1 MKKCFKKTISGIL
14 TASMLFSSVAFVPT
28 STSVVAA
35 ATTGSFSTVGGWN
48 ESLYAEWAD
57 QNPDNTAVKV
67 GYKLSG
73 DANYTYLTGDDYT
86 YLIRPVNASLGR
98 VDIPGLKAGTYDLE
112 VTSSDGTVYT
122 QTGIQVTAND
132 RSGYAFWNRSDGAGV
147 GAYNDDGTPKDNA
160 IIVYVTDENK
170 DTVEIPGYEGKTWS
184 YTPSTSDPYTRTGV
198 GIGNIL
204 NNNMKLMQD
213 VTITDNHPLIFRFV
227 GKVNVPQNLT
237 PYNTKDPI
245 LGGAA
250 GDNGNLASTKYGRNI
265 TIEGIG
271 SDATI
276 EGWGFTF
283 SQTKTCPTEAGK
295 NFEVRNLTFEKYTED
310 ALGFQGDDADT
321 SPIERVWVHNN
332 TFYPGYCAKPAESD
346 KAEGDGSCDFKRGKY
361 YTMSY
366 NHYIKCHKTNL
377 IGASASDDQYY
388 ITLHHNWYEQ
398 VGSRQPLAAGGNIH
412 IYNTYFQ
419 GATSTTVDCRGKN
432 ATFLENNYYDNCK
445 NYFKSRNN
453 TCVAK
458 SYGEIFNGGNIGSVS
473 GTRTVATSR
482 DQSVITDNGIA
493 LPSGNS
499 VKDFDISTS
508 DFYYDAANK
517 KSDVQVLNATADV
530 PAYVKAHAGVLSV
543 GTASED
549 TTETTTSS
557 KSDTATETTTTGTV
571 TPSTGDSV
579 KDFNDG
585 SVADGY
591 YKFTGTKKN
600 IAKGLSKTYN
610 GKTYTQGLKL
620 ESGTEVK
627 FTPKNKGKLTLVTDT
642 ANKKIKV
649 NGTAYTTDSDGVVTI
664 DVAAA
669 TEYSIT
675 KGDSMNLVYLAVAE
689 EASAEDTTE
698 ATTNQPI
705 EATTVAPTEA
715 TTAKAE
721 ATTEATTAK
730 ATEATTK
737 EATSETTT
745 EETPA
750 PSPSTGLVAGT
761 YSLIS
766 IGTIDGIDIS
776 AVKEA
781 KGSGIKV
788 AAATEYLAVTPA
800 VSGTIQLTWSSN
812 KPVVK
817 ANDADVEVTVS
828 GSIATFAVTAG
839 TTYKIYSSKAGSNC
853 TMTQLVLAE
862 STTPVDTTSEATTET
877 TTVTTT
883 ETTTVKATEA
893 TTKEAT
899 SETTTEETPTP
910 TPSNGLA
917 AGTYTLSKTMDAVD
931 GIDTTNKYGEDTS
944 SIKVRD
950 DKYIAITPAVS
961 GTIALTWSSNA
972 PIVKAVVNGVE
983 TEVTLSTTAS
993 VSTFAVTAG
1002 TVYKVYGSK
1011 AGSNTNISQ
1020 VVLAESATPADTTSE
1035 STSETTTEAT
1045 TETTTVA
1052 TTEATTET
1060 TTVTTTE
1067 ATTETTTVATTEP
1080 TTVTTTTQA
1089 TTKEETS
1096 ETTTEETPAPSP
1108 VTGVN
1113 IVADSTD
1120 AKVGT
1125 QVTIPVRVT
1134 GLTSLASL
1142 DVNVAYDS
1150 SKVTVNSVSNGDVV
1164 TDSNAALSYNV
1175 ANGTVGVAIAN
1186 PAETVANGD
1195 VLFNLVVTPT
1205 AEGTATFT
1213 ITVDEAYAAENQT
1226 IEATTTA
1233 GTLTIAKAD
1242 PVGPTIVKGDA
1253 DKNGLVEKNDVT
1265 TILNYVAGLI
1275 SSTEIDTEAA
1285 DVNEDGN
1292 VTTRDAYI
1300 IQKYL
1305 NTGSWN

>member
-1 MKKCFKKTISGIL
+1 MKKCFKKAISGIL

-170 DTVEIPGYEGKTWS
+170 DKVEVPGYEGKTWS
-184 YTPSTSDPYTRTGV
+184 YTPSTSAPYTRTGV

-213 VTITDNHPLIFRFV
+213 VTITDNHPIIFRFV

-237 PYNTKDPI
+237 PGGTKDPI
-245 LGGAA
+245 LGG
-250 GDNGNLASTKYGRNI
+250 GTDDNGNLAITKYGRNI

-283 SQTKTCPTEAGK
+283 SQTSTCPTEAGK
-295 NFEVRNLTFEKYTED
+295 NFEVRNLTFENYPED
-310 ALGFQGDDADT
+310 GLAFQGDNGLT
-321 SPIERVWVHNN
+321 SPIQRVWVHNN
-332 TFYPGYCAKPAESD
+332 TFYPGHADKDYSSD
-346 KAEGDGSCDFKRGKY
+346 GDKKEGDGSCDFKRGQY

-366 NHYIKCHKTNL
+366 NHFVKCHKTNL
-377 IGASASDDQYY
+377 LGSGGSDAQYY
-388 ITLHHNWYEQ
+388 MTLHHNWYEQ
-398 VGSRQPLAAGGNIH
+398 VGSRQPLMASGNIH

-419 GATSTTVDCRGKN
+419 GATDTTVDCRYN
-432 ATFLENNYYDNCK
+432 NVTLLENNYYDNCK
-445 NYFKSRNN
+445 NYFKSRTK
-453 TCVAK
+453 TCYAK
-458 SYGEIFNGGNIGSVS
+458 SYGEIINGGSIGSVT

-482 DQSVITDNGIA
+482 TQSA
-493 LPSGNS
+493 LASSYTFPDGTSM
-499 VKDFDISTS
+499 KDFDISTAN
-508 DFYYDAANK
+508 FYYDATNK

-549 TTETTTSS
+549 TTETTTV
-557 KSDTATETTTTGTV
+557 TT
-571 TPSTGDSV
+571 
-579 KDFNDG
+579 
-585 SVADGY
+585 
-591 YKFTGTKKN
+591 
-600 IAKGLSKTYN
+600 
-610 GKTYTQGLKL
+610 
-620 ESGTEVK
+620 
-627 FTPKNKGKLTLVTDT
+627 
-642 ANKKIKV
+642 
-649 NGTAYTTDSDGVVTI
+649 
-664 DVAAA
+664 
-669 TEYSIT
+669 
-675 KGDSMNLVYLAVAE
+675 
-689 EASAEDTTE
+689 
-698 ATTNQPI
+698 
-705 EATTVAPTEA
+705 
-715 TTAKAE
+715 
-721 ATTEATTAK
+721 
-730 ATEATTK
+730 TEATTK
-737 EATSETTT
+737 EAITETTT
-745 EETPA
+745 AVAPEPTP
-750 PSPSTGLVAGT
+750 SGDYVVAGT
-761 YSLIS
+761 YNLNDTTLGNAKTGTYNNITYSVSSVEADHVRIKNTDS
-766 IGTIDGIDIS
+766 I
-776 AVKEA
+776 KF
-781 KGSGIKV
+781 KV
-788 AAATEYLAVTPA
+788 AEAMNLTITFTQADVSLNGTVIAKANSPYTVALTPGTEYTLA
-800 VSGTIQLTWSSN
+800 G
-812 KPVVK
+812 
-817 ANDADVEVTVS
+817 
-828 GSIATFAVTAG
+828 AT
-839 TTYKIYSSKAGSNC
+839 
-853 TMTQLVLAE
+853 
-862 STTPVDTTSEATTET
+862 
-877 TTVTTT
+877 
-883 ETTTVKATEA
+883 
-893 TTKEAT
+893 
-899 SETTTEETPTP
+899 
-910 TPSNGLA
+910 
-917 AGTYTLSKTMDAVD
+917 
-931 GIDTTNKYGEDTS
+931 
-944 SIKVRD
+944 
-950 DKYIAITPAVS
+950 
-961 GTIALTWSSNA
+961 SSNA
-972 PIVKAVVNGVE
+972 R
-983 TEVTLSTTAS
+983 
-993 VSTFAVTAG
+993 VSTLKFA
-1002 TVYKVYGSK
+1002 S
-1011 AGSNTNISQ
+1011 SS
-1020 VVLAESATPADTTSE
+1020 
-1035 STSETTTEAT
+1035 
-1045 TETTTVA
+1045 VA
-1052 TTEATTET
+1052 P
-1060 TTVTTTE
+1060 
-1067 ATTETTTVATTEP
+1067 TETTTVATTEP
-1080 TTVTTTTQA
+1080 TTVTTTVTTTEATTETTTVTSTEA
-1089 TTKEETS
+1089 TTKEATS
-1096 ETTTEETPAPSP
+1096 ETTTETTPAPSP

-1113 IVADSTD
+1113 IVADSTY

-1150 SKVTVNSVSNGDVV
+1150 SKVTVDSVSNGDVV

-1213 ITVDEAYAAENQT
+1213 ITVDEAYAAENKT

-1285 DVNEDGN
+1285 DVNEDDN

>member
-1 MKKCFKKTISGIL
+1 MKKCFKKAISGIL

-237 PYNTKDPI
+237 PYATKDPI
-245 LGGAA
+245 LGG
-250 GDNGNLASTKYGRNI
+250 GEKDNGNLASTKYGRNI

-642 ANKKIKV
+642 ANKKIKI

-750 PSPSTGLVAGT
+750 PTPTPSTGLAAGE

-828 GSIATFAVTAG
+828 NNIATFAVTAG
-839 TTYKIYSSKAGSNC
+839 TTYKIYSSKVDSNC
-853 TMTQLVLAE
+853 TMTSLVLAE
-862 STTPVDTTSEATTET
+862 TATPVETSSETTTET

-883 ETTTVKATEA
+883 ETTTV
-893 TTKEAT
+893 
-899 SETTTEETPTP
+899 
-910 TPSNGLA
+910 
-917 AGTYTLSKTMDAVD
+917 
-931 GIDTTNKYGEDTS
+931 
-944 SIKVRD
+944 
-950 DKYIAITPAVS
+950 
-961 GTIALTWSSNA
+961 
-972 PIVKAVVNGVE
+972 
-983 TEVTLSTTAS
+983 
-993 VSTFAVTAG
+993 
-1002 TVYKVYGSK
+1002 
-1011 AGSNTNISQ
+1011 
-1020 VVLAESATPADTTSE
+1020 
-1035 STSETTTEAT
+1035 
-1045 TETTTVA
+1045 
-1052 TTEATTET
+1052 
-1060 TTVTTTE
+1060 
-1067 ATTETTTVATTEP
+1067 
-1080 TTVTTTTQA
+1080 TTTTQA
-1089 TTKEETS
+1089 TTKETIS
-1096 ETTTEETPAPSP
+1096 ETTTETTPAPSP

-1113 IVADSTD
+1113 IVADSTN

>member
-1 MKKCFKKTISGIL
+1 MK
-14 TASMLFSSVAFVPT
+14 LFRKLLSAT
-28 STSVVAA
+28 LAAAMTLTSVTVVTTSVSAA
-35 ATTGSFSTVGGWN
+35 PSISAGWN
-48 ESLYAEWAD
+48 ETLYAEWAD
-57 QNPDNTAVKV
+57 SNPDSPDVQV
-67 GYKLSG
+67 GYKLST
-73 DANYTYLTGDDYT
+73 DSSYTYLSGDDLT
-86 YLIRPVNASLGR
+86 YLVRPASTSGYGR
-98 VDIPGLKAGTYDLE
+98 VDIPGLKAGRYDI
-112 VTSSDGTVYT
+112 SIKASDGTVHERK
-122 QTGIQVTAND
+122 GIKVYEYD
-132 RSGYAFWNRSDGAGV
+132 RSGYAHWNSTEGIG
-147 GAYNDDGTPKDNA
+147 GYNNDGTPKSNA
-160 IIVYVTDENK
+160 IVVYVTNENK
-170 DTVEIPGYEGKTWS
+170 DTVEVPGYEGRS
-184 YTPSTSDPYTRTGV
+184 YDYHSNSANVDYTRTCE

-204 NNNMKLMQD
+204 NNNMKFIQD
-213 VTITDNHPLIFRFV
+213 ITITDNHPLIVRLV
-227 GKVNVPQNLT
+227 GKVDVPKNLT
-237 PYNTKDPI
+237 PYNTKDVA
-245 LGGAA
+245 LGGSV
-250 GDNGNLASTKYGRNI
+250 GDNGNLAATKYGRNI

-271 SDATI
+271 DDATVD
-276 EGWGFTF
+276 GWGFTF
-283 SQTKTCPTEAGK
+283 SQTSTCPKDAGK
-295 NFEVRNLTFEKYTED
+295 SFEVRNITFKNYTED
-310 ALGFQGDDADT
+310 ALGFQGDDAIT
-321 SPIERVWVHNN
+321 CPIERIWVHNN
-332 TFYPGYCAKPAESD
+332 VFYPGYCAKPAESD

-642 ANKKIKV
+642 ANKKIKI

-750 PSPSTGLVAGT
+750 PTPTPSTGLAAGE

-828 GSIATFAVTAG
+828 NNIATFAVTAG
-839 TTYKIYSSKAGSNC
+839 TTYKIYSSKVDSNC
-853 TMTQLVLAE
+853 TMTSLVLAE
-862 STTPVDTTSEATTET
+862 TATPVETSSETTTET

-883 ETTTVKATEA
+883 ETTTV
-893 TTKEAT
+893 
-899 SETTTEETPTP
+899 
-910 TPSNGLA
+910 
-917 AGTYTLSKTMDAVD
+917 
-931 GIDTTNKYGEDTS
+931 
-944 SIKVRD
+944 
-950 DKYIAITPAVS
+950 
-961 GTIALTWSSNA
+961 
-972 PIVKAVVNGVE
+972 
-983 TEVTLSTTAS
+983 
-993 VSTFAVTAG
+993 
-1002 TVYKVYGSK
+1002 
-1011 AGSNTNISQ
+1011 
-1020 VVLAESATPADTTSE
+1020 
-1035 STSETTTEAT
+1035 
-1045 TETTTVA
+1045 
-1052 TTEATTET
+1052 
-1060 TTVTTTE
+1060 
-1067 ATTETTTVATTEP
+1067 
-1080 TTVTTTTQA
+1080 TTTTQA
-1089 TTKEETS
+1089 TTKETIS
-1096 ETTTEETPAPSP
+1096 ETTTETTPAPSP

-1113 IVADSTD
+1113 IVADSTN

>member
-1 MKKCFKKTISGIL
+1 MKKCFKKAISGIL

-28 STSVVAA
+28 STSVVVA

-122 QTGIQVTAND
+122 QTGIKVTAND

-170 DTVEIPGYEGKTWS
+170 DTVEVPGYEGKTWS

-204 NNNMKLMQD
+204 NNNMKLMQE

-250 GDNGNLASTKYGRNI
+250 GDNGNLAITKYGRNI

-271 SDATI
+271 SDALI

-283 SQTKTCPTEAGK
+283 SQSKTCPTEAGK

-310 ALGFQGDDADT
+310 ALAFQGDDAVT

-377 IGASASDDQYY
+377 IGASASEDQYY

-458 SYGEIFNGGNIGSVS
+458 SYGEIFNGGNISSVS

-508 DFYYDAANK
+508 DFYYDATNK

-530 PAYVKAHAGVLSV
+530 PAYVKAHAGVLSA

-579 KDFNDG
+579 KDFEDG

-610 GKTYTQGLKL
+610 GKTYTQALKM
-620 ESGTEVK
+620 ESGTEIK
-627 FTPKNKGKLTLVTDT
+627 FTPKNNGKLTLVTSV
-642 ANKKIKV
+642 ANKSIKI
-649 NGTAYTTDSDGVVTI
+649 NGTAYTTDSDGVVTV

-675 KGDSMNLVYLAVAE
+675 KGDSMNLFYLAVAE

-698 ATTNQPI
+698 ATTNQP
-705 EATTVAPTEA
+705 TVAPTEA
-715 TTAKAE
+715 TTAKATE

-745 EETPA
+745 ETTPA
-750 PSPSTGLVAGT
+750 PSPST
-761 YSLIS
+761 
-766 IGTIDGIDIS
+766 
-776 AVKEA
+776 
-781 KGSGIKV
+781 
-788 AAATEYLAVTPA
+788 
-800 VSGTIQLTWSSN
+800 
-812 KPVVK
+812 
-817 ANDADVEVTVS
+817 
-828 GSIATFAVTAG
+828 
-839 TTYKIYSSKAGSNC
+839 
-853 TMTQLVLAE
+853 
-862 STTPVDTTSEATTET
+862 
-877 TTVTTT
+877 
-883 ETTTVKATEA
+883 
-893 TTKEAT
+893 
-899 SETTTEETPTP
+899 
-910 TPSNGLA
+910 GLA

-931 GIDTTNKYGEDTS
+931 GIDTTNKYGADTS

-950 DKYIAITPAVS
+950 EKYIAITPAVN
-961 GTIALTWSSNA
+961 GTIQLTWSSNA

-1045 TETTTVA
+1045 TETTTV
-1052 TTEATTET
+1052 T
-1060 TTVTTTE
+1060 TTK

-1096 ETTTEETPAPSP
+1096 ETTTETTPAPSP
-1108 VTGVN
+1108 VTGVK
-1113 IVADSTD
+1113 IVVDSTT

-1150 SKVTVNSVSNGDVV
+1150 SKVKVNSVSNGDVV

-1265 TILNYVAGLI
+1265 TILKYVAGLI

>member
-1 MKKCFKKTISGIL
+1 MKKCFKKAISGIL

-73 DANYTYLTGDDYT
+73 DANYTYLTGNDYT

-170 DTVEIPGYEGKTWS
+170 DKVEVPGYEGKTWS
-184 YTPSTSDPYTRTGV
+184 YTPSTSAPYTRTGV

-204 NNNMKLMQD
+204 NNNMKLVQE
-213 VTITDNHPLIFRFV
+213 VTITDNHPIIFRFV

-237 PYNTKDPI
+237 PGGTKDPI
-245 LGGAA
+245 LGG
-250 GDNGNLASTKYGRNI
+250 GIDDNGNLAITKYGRNI

-283 SQTKTCPTEAGK
+283 SQTSTCPTEAGK
-295 NFEVRNLTFEKYTED
+295 NFEVRNLTFENYPED
-310 ALGFQGDDADT
+310 GLAFQGDDGLT
-321 SPIERVWVHNN
+321 SPIQRVWVHNN
-332 TFYPGYCAKPAESD
+332 TFYPGHADKDYSSD
-346 KAEGDGSCDFKRGKY
+346 GDKKEGDGSCDFKRGQY

-366 NHYIKCHKTNL
+366 NHFVKCHKTNL
-377 IGASASDDQYY
+377 LGSGGSDAQYY

-398 VGSRQPLAAGGNIH
+398 VGSRQPLMASGNIH

-419 GATSTTVDCRGKN
+419 GATDTTVDCRYN
-432 ATFLENNYYDNCK
+432 NVTLLENNYYDNCK
-445 NYFKSRNN
+445 NYFKSRTK
-453 TCVAK
+453 TCYAK
-458 SYGEIFNGGNIGSVS
+458 SYGEIINGGSIGSVT

-482 DQSVITDNGIA
+482 TQSA
-493 LPSGNS
+493 LASSYTFPDGTSM
-499 VKDFDISTS
+499 KDFDISTAN
-508 DFYYDAANK
+508 FYYDATNK

-530 PAYVKAHAGVLSV
+530 PAYVKAHAGVLSA

-579 KDFNDG
+579 KDFEDG

-591 YKFTGTKKN
+591 YKFGSTKNLKT
-600 IAKGLSKTYN
+600 ISKTYN
-610 GKTYTQGLKL
+610 GKTYTKALKM
-620 ESGTEVK
+620 ETGTEVK

-642 ANKKIKV
+642 AGKKIKI

-675 KGDSMNLVYLAVAE
+675 KGDAINLVYLAVAE

-698 ATTNQPI
+698 ATTNQP
-705 EATTVAPTEA
+705 TVAPTEA
-715 TTAKAE
+715 TTAKATE

-745 EETPA
+745 ESTPA
-750 PSPSTGLVAGT
+750 PTPSTGLAAGS

-766 IGTIDGIDIS
+766 FSAVDGIDIS

-788 AAATEYLAVTPA
+788 ADATQYLAVTPA
-800 VSGTIQLTWSSN
+800 VNGTIQITWSN
-812 KPVVK
+812 NAPVVK
-817 ANDADVEVTVS
+817 ANNEDVTVTVS

-839 TTYKIYSSKAGSNC
+839 TTYKLYTSKTGSNC
-853 TMTQLVLAE
+853 TMTNL
-862 STTPVDTTSEATTET
+862 
-877 TTVTTT
+877 
-883 ETTTVKATEA
+883 
-893 TTKEAT
+893 
-899 SETTTEETPTP
+899 
-910 TPSNGLA
+910 
-917 AGTYTLSKTMDAVD
+917 
-931 GIDTTNKYGEDTS
+931 
-944 SIKVRD
+944 
-950 DKYIAITPAVS
+950 
-961 GTIALTWSSNA
+961 
-972 PIVKAVVNGVE
+972 
-983 TEVTLSTTAS
+983 
-993 VSTFAVTAG
+993 
-1002 TVYKVYGSK
+1002 
-1011 AGSNTNISQ
+1011 
-1020 VVLAESATPADTTSE
+1020 VLAESATPVETS
-1035 STSETTTEAT
+1035 SET
-1045 TETTTVA
+1045 
-1052 TTEATTET
+1052 TTET

-1067 ATTETTTVATTEP
+1067 ATTKEATTETTTAVAPAPTPSGDYVVAGTYNLNDTTLGNAKTGTYNNITYSVSSVEADHVRIKNTDSIKFKVAEAMNLTITFTSADVSLNGTVIAKENSPYTVALTPNTEYTLAGATSSNARVSTLTFANGSVAPTETTTVATTE
-1080 TTVTTTTQA
+1080 A
-1089 TTKEETS
+1089 TTKEATTATTTEATTEATTVATTEATTKEVVS
-1096 ETTTEETPAPSP
+1096 ETTTEDTPAPSP

-1113 IVADSTD
+1113 IVADSVNT
-1120 AKVGT
+1120 KVGT

-1285 DVNEDGN
+1285 DVNGDSK

>member
-1 MKKCFKKTISGIL
+1 MKKCFKKAISGIL

-170 DTVEIPGYEGKTWS
+170 DTVEVPGYEGKTWS

-213 VTITDNHPLIFRFV
+213 ITITDNHPLIFRFV

-250 GDNGNLASTKYGRNI
+250 GDNGNLAITKYGRNI

-283 SQTKTCPTEAGK
+283 SQSKTCPTDAGK
-295 NFEVRNLTFEKYTED
+295 NFEVRNLTFEKYAED
-310 ALGFQGDDADT
+310 ALAFQGDDADT

-332 TFYPGYCAKPAESD
+332 AFYPGYCAKPAESD

-377 IGASASDDQYY
+377 VSASASEDQYY

-398 VGSRQPLAAGGNIH
+398 VGSRQPLMAGGNIH

-458 SYGEIFNGGNIGSVS
+458 SYGEIFNGGNISSVS

-482 DQSVITDNGIA
+482 DQSVITDNGVT
-493 LPSGNS
+493 LPTGNT
-499 VKDFDISTS
+499 VKDFDISTA

-549 TTETTTSS
+549 VTETTTSS

-585 SVADGY
+585 SVSDGY
-591 YKFTGTKKN
+591 YKFTGSKKN
-600 IAKGLSKTYN
+600 IASATKTYN
-610 GKTYTQGLKL
+610 GKNYTKALKM
-620 ESGTEVK
+620 ESGTEIK
-627 FTPKNKGKLTLVTDT
+627 FTPKNKGKLTLVTS
-642 ANKKIKV
+642 AASKRINI
-649 NGTAYTTDSDGVVTI
+649 NGTAYTTDANGVVEI

-669 TEYSIT
+669 TEYTIT
-675 KGDSMNLVYLAVAE
+675 KGDTMNLFYLAVAE

-698 ATTNQPI
+698 ATTNQPTEVTTAKATEATTEATTVATTEATTKEATT
-705 EATTVAPTEA
+705 EATTVAPTPAPTPSTGLAAGSYSLISFSAVDGIDISAVKEAKGSGIKVATAEQYLAVTPAVNGTIQITWSNNAPVVKANNEDVTVTVSGSIATFAVTAGTTYKLYTSKTGSNCTMTNLVLAESAAPTETTEA
-715 TTAKAE
+715 TTV

-737 EATSETTT
+737 EATTEATTVAP
-745 EETPA
+745 TPEPT
-750 PSPSTGLVAGT
+750 PSGDYVVAGT
-761 YSLIS
+761 YSLNDTTLANAKTGTYNNITYSVSSVEADHVRIKNTDS
-766 IGTIDGIDIS
+766 I
-776 AVKEA
+776 KF
-781 KGSGIKV
+781 KV
-788 AAATEYLAVTPA
+788 AEAMNLTITFTQADVSLNGTVIAKENSPYTVALTPNTEYTLAGAT
-800 VSGTIQLTWSSN
+800 SSN
-812 KPVVK
+812 
-817 ANDADVEVTVS
+817 ARVS
-828 GSIATFAVTAG
+828 TLTFANGSVAPTETTTVATTEPTTVT
-839 TTYKIYSSKAGSNC
+839 TT
-853 TMTQLVLAE
+853 V
-862 STTPVDTTSEATTET
+862 TTTEATTET

-883 ETTTVKATEA
+883 EATTVKATEA

-899 SETTTEETPTP
+899 SETTTET
-910 TPSNGLA
+910 
-917 AGTYTLSKTMDAVD
+917 
-931 GIDTTNKYGEDTS
+931 
-944 SIKVRD
+944 
-950 DKYIAITPAVS
+950 
-961 GTIALTWSSNA
+961 
-972 PIVKAVVNGVE
+972 
-983 TEVTLSTTAS
+983 
-993 VSTFAVTAG
+993 
-1002 TVYKVYGSK
+1002 
-1011 AGSNTNISQ
+1011 
-1020 VVLAESATPADTTSE
+1020 
-1035 STSETTTEAT
+1035 
-1045 TETTTVA
+1045 
-1052 TTEATTET
+1052 
-1060 TTVTTTE
+1060 
-1067 ATTETTTVATTEP
+1067 
-1080 TTVTTTTQA
+1080 
-1089 TTKEETS
+1089 
-1096 ETTTEETPAPSP
+1096 TPAPSP

-1113 IVADSTD
+1113 IVADSVNT
-1120 AKVGT
+1120 KVGT

-1285 DVNEDGN
+1285 DVNGDSK

>member
-1 MKKCFKKTISGIL
+1 MKKCFKKAISGIL

-170 DTVEIPGYEGKTWS
+170 DKVEVPGYEGKTWS
-184 YTPSTSDPYTRTGV
+184 YTPSTSAPYTRTGV

-204 NNNMKLMQD
+204 NNNMKLVQE
-213 VTITDNHPLIFRFV
+213 VTITDNHPIIFRFV

-237 PYNTKDPI
+237 PGGTKDPI
-245 LGGAA
+245 LGG
-250 GDNGNLASTKYGRNI
+250 GIDDNGNLAITKYGRNI

-283 SQTKTCPTEAGK
+283 SQTSTCPTEAGK
-295 NFEVRNLTFEKYTED
+295 NFEVRNLTFENYPED
-310 ALGFQGDDADT
+310 GLAFQGDDGLT
-321 SPIERVWVHNN
+321 SPIQRVWVHNN
-332 TFYPGYCAKPAESD
+332 TFYPGHADKDYSSD
-346 KAEGDGSCDFKRGKY
+346 GDKKEGDGSCDFKRGQY

-366 NHYIKCHKTNL
+366 NHFVKCHKTNL
-377 IGASASDDQYY
+377 LGSGGSDAQYY

-398 VGSRQPLAAGGNIH
+398 VGSRQPLMASGNIH

-419 GATSTTVDCRGKN
+419 GATDTTVDCRYN
-432 ATFLENNYYDNCK
+432 NVTLLENNYYDNCK
-445 NYFKSRNN
+445 NYFKSRTK
-453 TCVAK
+453 TCYAK
-458 SYGEIFNGGNIGSVS
+458 SYGEIINGGSIGSVT

-482 DQSVITDNGIA
+482 TQSA
-493 LPSGNS
+493 LASSYTFPDGTSM
-499 VKDFDISTS
+499 KDFDISTAN
-508 DFYYDAANK
+508 FYYDAANK

-549 TTETTTSS
+549 VTETTTSS

-585 SVADGY
+585 SVSDGY
-591 YKFTGTKKN
+591 YKFTGSKKN
-600 IAKGLSKTYN
+600 IASATKTYN
-610 GKTYTQGLKL
+610 GKNYTKALKM
-620 ESGTEVK
+620 ESGTEIK
-627 FTPKNKGKLTLVTDT
+627 FTPKNKGKLTLVTS
-642 ANKKIKV
+642 AASKRINI
-649 NGTAYTTDSDGVVTI
+649 NGTAYTTDANGVVEI

-669 TEYSIT
+669 TEYTIT
-675 KGDSMNLVYLAVAE
+675 KGDTMNLFYLAVAE

-698 ATTNQPI
+698 ATTNQP
-705 EATTVAPTEA
+705 TVAPTEA
-715 TTAKAE
+715 TTAKATE

-745 EETPA
+745 ESTPA
-750 PSPSTGLVAGT
+750 PTPSTGLAAGS

-766 IGTIDGIDIS
+766 FSAVDGIDIS

-788 AAATEYLAVTPA
+788 ADATQYLAVTPA
-800 VSGTIQLTWSSN
+800 VNGTIQITWSN
-812 KPVVK
+812 NAPVVK
-817 ANDADVEVTVS
+817 ANNEDVTVTVS

-839 TTYKIYSSKAGSNC
+839 TTYKLYTSKTGSNC
-853 TMTQLVLAE
+853 TMTNLVLAE
-862 STTPVDTTSEATTET
+862 SATPADTTTEATTVATTEATTAKATEATTKEATTEATTVAPTPEPTPSGDYVVAGTYSLNDTTLANAKTGTYNNITYSVSSVEADHVRIKNTDSIKFKVAEAMNLTITFTQADVSLNGTVIAKENSPYTVALTPNTEYTLAGATSSNARVSTLTFANGSVAPTETTTVATTEPTTVTTTVTTTEATTET

-883 ETTTVKATEA
+883 EATTVKATEA

-899 SETTTEETPTP
+899 SETTTET
-910 TPSNGLA
+910 
-917 AGTYTLSKTMDAVD
+917 
-931 GIDTTNKYGEDTS
+931 
-944 SIKVRD
+944 
-950 DKYIAITPAVS
+950 
-961 GTIALTWSSNA
+961 
-972 PIVKAVVNGVE
+972 
-983 TEVTLSTTAS
+983 
-993 VSTFAVTAG
+993 
-1002 TVYKVYGSK
+1002 
-1011 AGSNTNISQ
+1011 
-1020 VVLAESATPADTTSE
+1020 
-1035 STSETTTEAT
+1035 
-1045 TETTTVA
+1045 
-1052 TTEATTET
+1052 
-1060 TTVTTTE
+1060 
-1067 ATTETTTVATTEP
+1067 
-1080 TTVTTTTQA
+1080 
-1089 TTKEETS
+1089 
-1096 ETTTEETPAPSP
+1096 TPAPSP

-1113 IVADSTD
+1113 IVADSVNT
-1120 AKVGT
+1120 KVGT

-1285 DVNEDGN
+1285 DVNGDSK